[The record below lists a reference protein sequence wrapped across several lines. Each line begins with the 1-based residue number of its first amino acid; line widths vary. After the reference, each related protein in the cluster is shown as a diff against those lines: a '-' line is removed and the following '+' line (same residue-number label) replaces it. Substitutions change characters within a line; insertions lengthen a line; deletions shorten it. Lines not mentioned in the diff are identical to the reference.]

1 MLLNNEGLL
10 DIDAIIVNNESYKKI
25 IEDNVITEE
34 EVSAQ
39 SDKVVGMIRDIEA
52 KYSKEQ
58 IVEVRS
64 LLAETSVLYAIYNF
78 YSLQQLDK

>member
-58 IVEVRS
+58 IVEIRS

>member
-39 SDKVVGMIRDIEA
+39 SDKVVEMIRDIEA
-52 KYSKEQ
+52 KYSREQ
-58 IVEVRS
+58 IAEIRS
-64 LLAETSVLYAIYNF
+64 LLAEMGVLYAIYNF
-78 YSLQQLDK
+78 HSLQQLDK